1 MIRPYGWFGFER
13 FDYTVDTKNVV
24 VQSADSAF
32 HQRFLARIEPETR
45 IDLSERIDELRRR
58 LPSLLAREV
67 DSGLWLE
74 GTVNRLEVRGIYPV
88 PSGVEAQIVA
98 DGYLNL
104 SLR

>member
-1 MIRPYGWFGFER
+1 VLRFER
-13 FDYTVDTKNVV
+13 FDYTVDTKNRV

-32 HQRFLARIEPETR
+32 HQGFLARIEPETR
-45 IDLSERIDELRRR
+45 IDLSDRIEELRLR
-58 LPSLLAREV
+58 LSSLLTREV

-88 PSGVEAQIVA
+88 SNGVEVQIVA

-104 SLR
+104 SPR